1 VQERIAA
8 FEAAGVE
15 LMLLQFSP
23 QMEEME
29 AFSEAIMSKTRGA
42 SLKAAR

>member
-1 VQERIAA
+1 VQERIAK

-15 LMLLQFSP
+15 LLLLQFSP

-29 AFSEAIMSKTRGA
+29 AFSKAIIRKTRDVSLGA
-42 SLKAAR
+42 AH